1 MAVEVTHNKATES
14 KVEWQ
19 FPCLGK
25 LNSARD
31 ILLFTKKSV
40 GTVIVN
46 DVYELGE
53 HCLTWRME
61 GFTPLSPSESIT
73 LRNV

>member
-1 MAVEVTHNKATES
+1 MAVEATHNKAIES
-14 KVEWQ
+14 KVEWN
-19 FPCLGK
+19 FPCLGRI
-25 LNSARD
+25 NSGKD
-31 ILLFTKKSV
+31 ILLFTKESD

-46 DVYELGE
+46 YVYELGE